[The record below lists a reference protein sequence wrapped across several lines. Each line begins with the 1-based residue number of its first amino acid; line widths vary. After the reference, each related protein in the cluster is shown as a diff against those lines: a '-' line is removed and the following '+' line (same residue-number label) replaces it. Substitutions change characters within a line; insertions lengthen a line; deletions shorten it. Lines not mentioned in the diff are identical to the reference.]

1 MKSLTES
8 FVKRNIKSALKKE
21 TGANFDV
28 NFSGYSVSSMKKGI
42 FKYLELSGKNVK
54 ADEII
59 IPYVHL
65 KSLTDYNYVEYNK
78 DPIIFKSDM
87 IFAYDV
93 ELSEDTMNEALK
105 HSEYQKVINSVNKL
119 AYPMFTVNSVRTKIV
134 QNRVYIVMDYNF
146 PIFRK
151 SKDKSFVTSADFKV
165 ENGKIRAKNVK
176 MDSAYGNIPLDK
188 VTNLINYLNPL
199 EYTVDLFG
207 SKQCHV
213 NVENVNIVDNKIKV
227 DGKIMIKGDK

>member
-1 MKSLTES
+1 MKKILILTIILCLTFCQNAFATDKLSKEYLQNHSHSSIMKSLTES

-105 HSEYQKVINSVNKL
+105 HSEYQKVINSV
-119 AYPMFTVNSVRTKIV
+119 
-134 QNRVYIVMDYNF
+134 
-146 PIFRK
+146 
-151 SKDKSFVTSADFKV
+151 
-165 ENGKIRAKNVK
+165 
-176 MDSAYGNIPLDK
+176 
-188 VTNLINYLNPL
+188 
-199 EYTVDLFG
+199 
-207 SKQCHV
+207 
-213 NVENVNIVDNKIKV
+213 
-227 DGKIMIKGDK
+227 